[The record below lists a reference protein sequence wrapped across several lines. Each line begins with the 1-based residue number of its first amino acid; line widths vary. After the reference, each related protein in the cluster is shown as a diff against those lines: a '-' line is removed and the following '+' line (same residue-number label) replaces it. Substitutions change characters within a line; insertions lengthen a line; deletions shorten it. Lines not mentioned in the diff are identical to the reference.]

1 MTPRNAPVRLVREEG
16 PLEPMR
22 FRFTVRLLNQI
33 APADRQ
39 VWVYD
44 THTPGLTMLTTPNGA
59 KTFYTAKRMDGRYRR
74 RRLGRFGEITIE
86 QARRLA
92 AKDVGKIADGQNPAE
107 ERRQARDATTF
118 GGLFDYYLTS
128 HARVHKRGW
137 KRDERTY
144 EIHLK
149 RWAGRRLDSIKRADV
164 AALHARI
171 GKEHPIG
178 ANRVLALISK
188 VFNVASAIGFEGAN
202 PARGVKRFA
211 ENQKER
217 YVTAEEMPA
226 FLRELDKERDDVR
239 EILYTLLLTGLR
251 RSNVLQMEWAW
262 VDTTRRTLV
271 IPRAAFKGKRDFEL
285 PIVPAVMDIL
295 ERRKG
300 DSPHPRYVFP
310 NRRKNPKVEHAREPG
325 GALDRVCER
334 AGIAKVTPHDLRR
347 TIASWATV
355 RGVPY
360 PVVCGMIGHKPQ
372 GVTAIYA
379 RFDRQSVR
387 EAFEQTAEAMLAANT
402 KRASHSKPT
411 KSGAST

>member
-1 MTPRNAPVRLVREEG
+1 MTPRNAPVRLVREDG

-33 APADRQ
+33 APADKQ

-59 KTFYTAKRMDGRYRR
+59 RTFYLARRIQGRYRR
-74 RRLGRFGEITIE
+74 VKLGSFPGITIE
-86 QARRLA
+86 QARKLA
-92 AKDVGKIADGQNPAE
+92 AKTTGEIADGQNPAE

-118 GGLFDYYLTS
+118 GGLFDYYMTA
-128 HARVHKRGW
+128 HAKVHKRGW
-137 KRDERTY
+137 KRDQRAY
-144 EIHLK
+144 ELHLK

-211 ENQKER
+211 ENQKDR
-217 YVTAEEMPA
+217 YITAEEMPA
-226 FLRELDKERDDVR
+226 FLRELDKEKDDVR
-239 EILYTLLLTGLR
+239 DILYTLLLTGLR
-251 RSNVLQMEWAW
+251 RSNCLQMEWAW

-295 ERRKG
+295 ERRKA
-300 DSPHPRYVFP
+300 DDPHPRYVFP

-347 TIASWATV
+347 TIASWATE
-355 RGVPY
+355 RGTPY
-360 PVVCGMIGHKPQ
+360 PVTCGMLGHRPM
-372 GVTAIYA
+372 GVTAVYA
-379 RFDRQSVR
+379 RYDRQSVR
-387 EAFEQTAEAMLAANT
+387 DAFEQTAEAILAT
-402 KRASHSKPT
+402 KCASLRNSKPT
-411 KSGAST
+411 KTG